1 MSTVLNNIFQITKS
15 AYALLTGTLL
25 FFCYYFFNKS
35 SSLKQ
40 DNKVLLNEIE
50 EMTIEAKKIIT
61 IQAKQ
66 IDIASKPALSRDLI
80 HKWMRS
86 NKNTD

>member
-15 AYALLTGTLL
+15 TYALFTGALI
-25 FFCYYFFNKS
+25 FVFCYFFNKNL
-35 SSLKQ
+35 SLKQ
-40 DNKVLLNEIE
+40 EKKVLLDEIKE
-50 EMTIEAKKIIT
+50 ITIETQKIVT
-61 IQAKQ
+61 IQTEQNK
-66 IDIASKPALSRDLI
+66 IASRPPLSRDLI